1 MKKTAIILFISI
13 LFLSCNGVSNQ
24 EYSRLK
30 NEKDSL
36 LIELKRMKGEPIEGD
51 NSISTPINSIWKSNY
66 YVDQFGDAT
75 NERYIINK
83 EVIIGNF
90 SNSATEGSCLA
101 VQILINDTTDIKL
114 QLYEYCN
121 SNPVK
126 GDDDYIVYIKN
137 VDGSTYES
145 TARGGGDR
153 IYLRDSEKIYQS
165 LDTNGEVK
173 FRIYETGRYGTG
185 SKYFFSV
192 NTTPLSDLK

>member
-83 EVIIGNF
+83 EVISNKCSLAF
-90 SNSATEGSCLA
+90 S
-101 VQILINDTTDIKL
+101 
-114 QLYEYCN
+114 
-121 SNPVK
+121 
-126 GDDDYIVYIKN
+126 
-137 VDGSTYES
+137 
-145 TARGGGDR
+145 
-153 IYLRDSEKIYQS
+153 S
-165 LDTNGEVK
+165 LDMVIPRFFNISICSSTVVAFFDMAIFNI
-173 FRIYETGRYGTG
+173 FLQ
-185 SKYFFSV
+185 KY
-192 NTTPLSDLK
+192 